1 MAVEQSNSYFEDI
14 RKEVVFFTSLLLH
27 AFYKKSILFDLPEC
41 HNQKNVKH
49 NFMYESPYCLEN
61 NCKYRSIN
69 INCF

>member
-1 MAVEQSNSYFEDI
+1 MAVEQSNLYFEDI
-14 RKEVVFFTSLLLH
+14 RKEVFFFTSLLLH

-41 HNQKNVKH
+41 NQNNEKH

-61 NCKYRSIN
+61 NCKYRSKN